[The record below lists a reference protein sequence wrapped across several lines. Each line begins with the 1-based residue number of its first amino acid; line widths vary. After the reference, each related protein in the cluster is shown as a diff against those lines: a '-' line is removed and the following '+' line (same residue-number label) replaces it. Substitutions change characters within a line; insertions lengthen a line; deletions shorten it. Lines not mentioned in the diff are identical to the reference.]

1 MSAGPDRKT
10 LIVVSGP
17 TASGKTA
24 LAIELARHFSTEI
37 ISADSRQI
45 YRDIPIGTAA
55 PSAAELA
62 MVRHHLIGTL
72 PLDAYYSAAMFEQD
86 ALRLLDD
93 IFSRADY
100 AVVCGG
106 SMMYVDALT
115 RGIDDMPTVSPEVR
129 QRVRDLYETH
139 GAEGLAALLEITD
152 PDYWARVDRANTRR
166 VMHALEISMQAGVPY
181 STLLTGERRERPFRT
196 VKMMIGHTREA
207 LFDRI
212 NRRTDAMIAGG
223 LIDEAR
229 ALLPMRHLNSL
240 NTVGY
245 KEMFACFDG
254 LMDLPTATARIAKNT
269 RVYAKKQLTWLR
281 RDPDIITLDPSNP
294 FPAALEAINKM

>member
-10 LIVVSGP
+10 LIVVTGP

-24 LAIELARHFSTEI
+24 LAIELARHFGTEI

-115 RGIDDMPTVSPEVR
+115 HGIDDMPTVSPEVR
-129 QRVRDLYETH
+129 QRVRDLYDTH

-181 STLLTGERRERPFRT
+181 STLLTGARRERSFRT

-294 FPAALEAINKM
+294 FTAALEAINKM